1 MQVRL
6 GWLSLLRGDLLTRRA
21 FLRGETLSDKNVQ
34 PTSESLKMRGGEK
47 KTQRQKKNRIEE
59 RKAASLPH
67 RHPWWTTLGQSRVL
81 LSEQA
86 TCWEE

>member
-1 MQVRL
+1 L
-6 GWLSLLRGDLLTRRA
+6 EWLSLVRGDLLTRRA
-21 FLRGETLSDKNVQ
+21 FLPGETQSDENVQ
-34 PTSESLKMRGGEK
+34 PPSKSLKMCDVKEENSEV
-47 KTQRQKKNRIEE
+47 KNRIEE

-67 RHPWWTTLGQSRVL
+67 RHPWWITLGQSRVL

>member
-1 MQVRL
+1 MCDGR
-6 GWLSLLRGDLLTRRA
+6 
-21 FLRGETLSDKNVQ
+21 EEN
-34 PTSESLKMRGGEK
+34 SEV
-47 KTQRQKKNRIEE
+47 KNRIEE

-67 RHPWWTTLGQSRVL
+67 RHPWWITLGQSRVV

>member
-1 MQVRL
+1 MRVRL

-21 FLRGETLSDKNVQ
+21 FLRGETQSDRNVE
-34 PTSESLKMRGGEK
+34 PTSKSLKMCDGKEENSEV
-47 KTQRQKKNRIEE
+47 KNRIEE

-67 RHPWWTTLGQSRVL
+67 RHPWWITLGQSRVV

>member
-1 MQVRL
+1 L
-6 GWLSLLRGDLLTRRA
+6 A
-21 FLRGETLSDKNVQ
+21 NA
-34 PTSESLKMRGGEK
+34 ESLIRRKENSEV
-47 KTQRQKKNRIEE
+47 KNRIEE

-67 RHPWWTTLGQSRVL
+67 RHPWWITLGQSRVV

>member
-1 MQVRL
+1 
-6 GWLSLLRGDLLTRRA
+6 
-21 FLRGETLSDKNVQ
+21 
-34 PTSESLKMRGGEK
+34 MRGGEK